1 MYGGN
6 VYGIRQNFLYSVF
19 TILIVTDF
27 VTRSPV
33 AVTCKVKVSDYEFGR
48 NKKLL
53 NNTFLKYDY
62 FRITMKDVS
71 LLQTRICLR

>member
-27 VTRSPV
+27 VTGNPV
-33 AVTCKVKVSDYEFGR
+33 AVTCKEKVTDYESGR
-48 NKKLL
+48 N
-53 NNTFLKYDY
+53 N
-62 FRITMKDVS
+62 S
-71 LLQTRICLR
+71 C